1 MSNSTPPKPAPAPPF
16 AHKVQNIAAQSV
28 LRGALLLPYETRVRL
43 VGWLVQ
49 TVLAPLSGWNKRV
62 RANLDLVAPDMPEA
76 EKNRIAARV
85 ANNVGRTLIEIYSG
99 DAFLDRV
106 RDAPQS
112 GPGIEAINEAK
123 KQGRPIVLLTAH
135 IGNYDAVRGAFAQ
148 AGHEMA
154 ALYKPMRNTGFNDH
168 YVEAVEQIASPVY
181 PTTSRGIAS
190 LISHLKKGGTIG
202 IVGDIG
208 STKAPLLTFFG
219 QPAHTPVSAAEW
231 ALKYDALLVPIY
243 GLRQSDGLTFQIIA
257 DAPIPHGDPEEMM
270 QAYNDSVEAIT
281 RAHMDQWFWI
291 HKRWKRPRRVAA
303 KP

>member
-1 MSNSTPPKPAPAPPF
+1 MSNPTPSKPASAPPF

-28 LRGALLLPYETRVRL
+28 LRGALFLPYETRVR
-43 VGWLVQ
+43 VIGWLAQ

-62 RANLDLVAPDMPEA
+62 YANLDLVVSDMPMA
-76 EKNRIAARV
+76 EKRRIAARV

-99 DAFLDRV
+99 GAFLDRI
-106 RDAPQS
+106 RNAPQS
-112 GPGIEAINEAK
+112 GPGIQAIQDAK
-123 KQGRPIVLLTAH
+123 AKDRPIVLLTAH
-135 IGNYDAVRGAFAQ
+135 IGNYDAVRGSFAL
-148 AGHEMA
+148 AGHKMA
-154 ALYKPMRNTGFNDH
+154 ALYKPMRNTGFNNH
-168 YVEAVEQIASPVY
+168 YVEAIEQIASPVY

-208 STKAPLLTFFG
+208 STNAPLLSFFG

-231 ALKYDALLVPIY
+231 AVKYDALLVPIY
-243 GLRQSDGLTFQIIA
+243 GLRQPDGLTFKIIA

-291 HKRWKRPRRVAA
+291 HKRWKRPRRAA
-303 KP
+303 IKP